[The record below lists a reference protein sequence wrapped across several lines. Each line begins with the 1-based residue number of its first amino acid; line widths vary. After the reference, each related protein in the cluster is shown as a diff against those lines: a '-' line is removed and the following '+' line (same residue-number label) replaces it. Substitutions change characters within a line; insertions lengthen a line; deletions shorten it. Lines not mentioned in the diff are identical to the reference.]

1 MASQTPPKTVGY
13 TGGDTIRGSG
23 QKAANTSGIG
33 CVIWQGEKERQREVR
48 NVGAKQL
55 SSSLFGVG
63 LQLAVGGGHGC
74 GLT

>member
-23 QKAANTSGIG
+23 QKAANTSG
-33 CVIWQGEKERQREVR
+33 IWQGEKERQREVR